1 MAFALPSFNAAVASA
16 NTSGLPLQRL
26 QANID
31 FDDVKTDYATR
42 VLAELP
48 YKQFLTEAAVARDA
62 LAQYGAGL
70 RNKMTLDYN
79 REVNEQNRKD
89 AKRKALVDMLMG
101 GDANAGLALD
111 TLTDPREERIKQ
123 LTFEDSLRRA
133 VANDQGVLDPDAN
146 IGAVV
151 EAVGTIPSRRAGGT
165 ATQSSQTN
173 TTAPVVK
180 VEPAKV
186 SSDLFDRMLQQ
197 MRSQQ
202 QPKK

>member
-31 FDDVKTDYATR
+31 FQDVNSDFATR
-42 VLAELP
+42 ALAELP

-79 REVNEQNRKD
+79 REVLEQNRKD

-123 LTFEDSLRRA
+123 LTFEGSLRKA
-133 VANDQGVLDPDAN
+133 VALDQGVLDPDKN
-146 IGAVV
+146 MGQAVNDV
-151 EAVGTIPSRRAGGT
+151 TSVPSRRAGGAT
-165 ATQSSQTN
+165 TQSSQTN
-173 TTAPVVK
+173 TAAPVVK

>member
-79 REVNEQNRKD
+79 REVLEQNRKD